1 MPRTG
6 PRREHVY
13 LFSSSKHGDAGLY
26 DSLAIRRCGK
36 LDVKFCSE
44 HGKGAELRSSGA
56 GGGGFCAAA
65 TETKPH
71 QTLSVP
77 KPPLPDRRLVRDAE
91 KARIVGFFAKL
102 MN

>member
-13 LFSSSKHGDAGLY
+13 LFSSSKHSDAGLY
-26 DSLAIRRCGK
+26 DSLAIRRCRK

-56 GGGGFCAAA
+56 GGGGVLCRCYRNKTPPNAER
-65 TETKPH
+65 TETPI
-71 QTLSVP
+71 T
-77 KPPLPDRRLVRDAE
+77 
-91 KARIVGFFAKL
+91 
-102 MN
+102 